1 MIAVPSDRQTLRE
14 TGESPKP
21 PVNTSLQL
29 FDPQAL
35 ADNAASQYINHL
47 QGADLSQ
54 IGQFRGLTRL
64 EAAIM
69 RKFSHKD
76 RLREILENRGR
87 SPPPDFADIQKVFYE
102 LHQTNEFQDKEFL

>member
-1 MIAVPSDRQTLRE
+1 MIAVPSDRQTLKE
-14 TGESPKP
+14 NGESPKQ

-35 ADNAASQYINHL
+35 GDNASQYVNHL
-47 QGADLSQ
+47 QGGEL
-54 IGQFRGLTRL
+54 GQLGNFRGLTRL

-102 LHQTNEFQDKEFL
+102 LHQTNEF

>member
-1 MIAVPSDRQTLRE
+1 MAGVPSDRQTLRE

-21 PVNTSLQL
+21 PVNTSLQM

-35 ADNAASQYINHL
+35 GDNGSHYINHL

-54 IGQFRGLTRL
+54 TGKYRGLTRL
-64 EAAIM
+64 EAALM
-69 RKFSHKD
+69 RKFSHTD

-87 SPPPDFADIQKVFYE
+87 CPPPDFADIQKVFYE